1 MTPPAPPGDPRKGS
15 LGRAARR
22 LLDERHVMDAK
33 SADFATN
40 RHFRRLHG
48 GNLDGPEKPVVLF
61 TACPHDL
68 LAQGAAVPDDAAKW
82 AASPPPVT
90 VDGRAIPVLG
100 TVRPPSWNDLAATR
114 SVLAVER
121 GSPALYRGDV
131 IMYRELHPSGLC
143 EWGASGL
150 FFAPNDWGNKELR
163 LCYMAGELRVF
174 LEHLAP
180 LYNKIGLDGPFTVFL
195 SIRNSGRLVLGGYG
209 TGDPDRPPYPG
220 QSWPPARVDPA
231 TSSTNVQWWHAFGS
245 AGDLAKGGAA
255 QAVADMVA
263 HVCGEYSADDP
274 GCLTGKQFPWDRL
287 LRARS
292 EALKGCRA

>member
-1 MTPPAPPGDPRKGS
+1 MTPPAPPGDSRRGS
-15 LGRAARR
+15 LSCAARR
-22 LLDERHVMDAK
+22 LLDDRHMMDVE
-33 SADFATN
+33 SEDFAKN
-40 RHFRRLHG
+40 LHFGRLHG

-82 AASPPPVT
+82 AASPPPAT
-90 VDGRAIPVLG
+90 VDGRAIPVIG
-100 TVRPPSWNDLAATR
+100 TDREAARPL
-114 SVLAVER
+114 LAVER
-121 GSPALYRGDV
+121 GRPAHCGGDV
-131 IMYRELHPSGLC
+131 IMYRELHPGGLC

-150 FFAPNDWGNKELR
+150 FFAPNDRGNTELC

-180 LYNKIGLDGPFTVFL
+180 LYNKIGLDGPFTAFL

-292 EALKGCRA
+292 EALKRCRA

>member
-15 LGRAARR
+15 LGCAARR
-22 LLDERHVMDAK
+22 LLDDRHVMDAE

-48 GNLDGPEKPVVLF
+48 GCLDGPEKPVVLF

-68 LAQGAAVPDDAAKW
+68 LAQGAAVPDDAAEW

-90 VDGRAIPVLG
+90 VDGRAVPVLG
-100 TVRPPSWNDLAATR
+100 TDREAAR

-131 IMYRELHPSGLC
+131 IMYRELHPGGLC

-150 FFAPNDWGNKELR
+150 FFGLNDWGNTELR
-163 LCYMAGELRVF
+163 LCYMAGELCAF
-174 LEHLAP
+174 LEHLKP
-180 LYNKIGLDGPFTVFL
+180 LYDRIGLDGPFTVFL

-209 TGDPDRPPYPG
+209 TGGPARPSYPG
-220 QSWPPARVDPA
+220 QSWPPARADPA
-231 TSSTNVQWWHAFGS
+231 TGSANVQWWHAFGS
-245 AGDLAKGGAA
+245 ASDLAKGGAA
-255 QAVADMVA
+255 QAVVDMVA
-263 HVCGEYSADDP
+263 YVCGEYSADDP
-274 GCLTGKQFPWDRL
+274 GCLTGKRFPWDRW

-292 EALKGCRA
+292 EALERCRA